1 MANETEHAAS
11 SAPMSRPG
19 EVAGWPKLVVTYQTD
34 PAKLGAL
41 LPPGITPGA
50 EPTVQVGIYCVPVKG
65 EPEYGVSTKV
75 RARWDRMDGWYSLGM
90 GIDQESAIFIS
101 GELNGQPK
109 FPCEVHYY
117 RLGDHVAAR
126 CIHQGYTFFE
136 FAGDVKGEL
145 KPDGEDIE
153 TNEWW
158 TKYSRAIGGVEGAYD
173 YPPHVVRVR
182 TVSRPVH
189 IEELSGTA
197 RFLESPWDPYTTLL
211 PMEEQISA
219 QLVTSKHSA
228 RDITNAGPLDPAA
241 FWPYADVI
249 GGSRWPGTAGGP
261 RSAD

>member
-34 PAKLGAL
+34 PAKLAAL

-109 FPCEVHYY
+109 FPCAVHYY
-117 RLGDHVAAR
+117 RLGDHVGAR

-189 IEELSGTA
+189 IEELSGAA

-211 PMEEQISA
+211 PMDEQISA
-219 QLVTSKHSA
+219 QLVTSTHSA